1 MSDDSGDNAPAL
13 AGRVAIVTGSVKNMG
28 RTIAIA
34 LGEAGA
40 SVLINGR
47 TSIDAAEDVAQEV
60 IHAGGRAVVHM
71 ADVTVEDQV
80 AGMISHAVDAFG
92 RLDILFN
99 NVANRIAKPV
109 AEITLEEWRGV
120 IASALDGA
128 FLRTRAA
135 LPHLEASDQAAIVN
149 IGGVSGHAG
158 VANRTAVAAA
168 KAGLVGLTGSLAAEF
183 AALDITVSCVAP
195 GHIEHEGETGRM
207 SAHFRERPIPLGRA
221 GQPED
226 IAAMVGMLCGPRGRY
241 ITGQTI
247 HVNGGWH
254 IAT

>member
-1 MSDDSGDNAPAL
+1 MSESGVGREL
-13 AGRVAIVTGSVKNMG
+13 AGSAAIVTGSVKNMG
-28 RTIAIA
+28 RMIAIA

-47 TSIDAAEDVAQEV
+47 TSTAAAENVAQEV
-60 IHAGGRAVVHM
+60 VRAGGRAVVHM
-71 ADVTVEDQV
+71 ADVTDAGQV
-80 AGMISHAVDAFG
+80 ADMIARAVDTFG
-92 RLDILFN
+92 RLDILVN
-99 NVANRIAKPV
+99 NVSRRIAKAV
-109 AEITLEEWRGV
+109 AEITLDEWRGV
-120 IASALDGA
+120 IASTLDST
-128 FLRTRAA
+128 FLCTRAA
-135 LPHLEASDQAAIVN
+135 LPHLEASDRAAIVN

-183 AALDITVSCVAP
+183 ASRDITVNCIAP
-195 GHIEHEGETGRM
+195 GHFEHAGEPGRM

-226 IAAMVGMLCGPRGRY
+226 IAAMVRMLCGPHGRY